1 MCMRSAH
8 KFLDIARDAQLL
20 EQPKRPDAA
29 GQRVVPD

>member
-1 MCMRSAH
+1 MYMHSAH
-8 KFLDIARDAQLL
+8 NCLDFAKDAQLL